1 MAGIARDAFAPGGC
15 MATDN
20 GVLADLGRFIRAQRE
35 IARLSVRHLA
45 RLSGVSDSYLSQVE
59 RGLYQPSPE
68 VLRGIAEGL
77 GMNPEALYRRMGWLT
92 QDDERIGVVEAITA
106 DPDLSTSKKAALIQ
120 MYRTMLAKN

>member
-1 MAGIARDAFAPGGC
+1 

-92 QDDERIGVVEAITA
+92 QDDERIRVGGDGLD

-120 MYRTMLAKN
+120 MYRTMLEKD